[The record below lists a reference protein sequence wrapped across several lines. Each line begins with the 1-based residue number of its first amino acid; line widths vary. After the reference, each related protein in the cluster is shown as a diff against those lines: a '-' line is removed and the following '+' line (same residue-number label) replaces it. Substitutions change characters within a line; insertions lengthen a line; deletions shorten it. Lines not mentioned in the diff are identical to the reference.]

1 MQDYYREYV
10 IISSFAVSNV
20 KINGDKAT
28 EQISATSSYP
38 IKQDKDDTAFGTFQ
52 RKVADKSVFK
62 RVVGAATGVVGAG
75 GVTSGVAAVVGT
87 LAGLVC
93 AVAAPFVLVK
103 MGALCICCHNRW
115 CRFFR

>member
-1 MQDYYREYV
+1 M
-10 IISSFAVSNV
+10 SNV